1 MMGAIFPTA
10 HSPQPTAHSLRP
22 AAAPPPSQPDPH
34 GPQHQPGQQHQL
46 DEWAHTDLSR
56 KKITPKAPRSQEL
69 PNGLPDFFLGVLAV
83 KAFSFDSD
91 DTFRA
96 STEGH

>member
-1 MMGAIFPTA
+1 V
-10 HSPQPTAHSLRP
+10 
-22 AAAPPPSQPDPH
+22 
-34 GPQHQPGQQHQL
+34 
-46 DEWAHTDLSR
+46 
-56 KKITPKAPRSQEL
+56 KKITAKAPRSQEL

-83 KAFSFDSD
+83 KAISFDSD